1 MAALLPGCPVFLT
14 GMMGS
19 GKSTIAPLLAA
30 HWQVAWI
37 DLDARVQRLF
47 GSTIPAMFA
56 RGERYFRECESQ
68 ALRSLMAEPGVRAR
82 TVVVATGGGVVVDP
96 KNRQQMHAAGA
107 VVYLDVPGDCLAARL
122 MRPDDLGNRPL
133 LGGTLSDVKTRVQQ
147 LLEDREPA
155 YRRATY
161 SIDANAEPG
170 VCVARIVA
178 AISGD
183 VPRGRT

>member
-96 KNRQQMHAAGA
+96 KKSSTNACCRCGRVPRCAGRLFGRAIDAAG
-107 VVYLDVPGDCLAARL
+107 
-122 MRPDDLGNRPL
+122 
-133 LGGTLSDVKTRVQQ
+133 
-147 LLEDREPA
+147 
-155 YRRATY
+155 
-161 SIDANAEPG
+161 
-170 VCVARIVA
+170 
-178 AISGD
+178 
-183 VPRGRT
+183 